1 MEDIKRIL
9 VVSWITQYC
18 KETVRSAVSL
28 ASKYDAEL
36 FVIHVVDNSLLHGWN
51 FPMGFYEEEHRKY
64 LNQIQAELNGIINR
78 EKKSGMTIK
87 TIVREGEPVEE
98 ILKMIKKEK
107 IDLLVLR
114 ANEESR
120 IEHFLVGGSNDEL
133 IRMMPC
139 SIFLVKNEPK
149 PKAVRIK
156 K

>member
-9 VVSWITQYC
+9 AVSWITQYC
-18 KETVRSAVSL
+18 KETVHYAVSL

-51 FPMGFYEEEHRKY
+51 FPMGLYEEEHRKY
-64 LNQIQAELNGIINR
+64 LHQIQTELDGIINR
-78 EKKSGMTIK
+78 EKKSGMDIK
-87 TIVREGEPVEE
+87 TIVKEGEPVEE
-98 ILKMIKKEK
+98 ILKMVKKEK

-149 PKAVRIK
+149 SRVGRIK

>member
-9 VVSWITQYC
+9 AVSWITQYC
-18 KETVRSAVSL
+18 KETVHYAVSL

-36 FVIHVVDNSLLHGWN
+36 D
-51 FPMGFYEEEHRKY
+51 
-64 LNQIQAELNGIINR
+64 
-78 EKKSGMTIK
+78 IK
-87 TIVREGEPVEE
+87 TIVKEGEPVEE
-98 ILKMIKKEK
+98 ILKMVKKEK

-149 PKAVRIK
+149 SRVGRIK